1 VRRPRSKPLASSNA
15 TFITSYSW
23 LFRLKTIYCFISR
36 AVVLSY
42 SHSQEEQ
49 ELPILAMHVGAGG
62 RGYS

>member
-1 VRRPRSKPLASSNA
+1 LASSNA